1 MHFTREPIIESVITA
16 RDGYKLTVRN
26 SKGNE
31 NEEYVVEALEIISF
45 GNALFFR
52 SLEKPKAFLLP
63 VTDYEVLETKETRV
77 LLKSVS
83 LEKSI
88 KIGGGREGAMRSVKE
103 TTPVEKESVEGTVA
117 EEETTP
123 ALPQE
128 QRLDKRRDRR
138 RHRRR
143 RSNDERSEMKEWSE
157 KRPTEEATSIAA
169 LGGDAVSDETIPT
182 VSSPLFGTLIPPPT
196 TLISETLA
204 RYKDTLL
211 MENPLPAT
219 KVNEPPEQESR
230 EESSKREEHERHP
243 HPTPHVHPINSED
256 DDLSF
261 P

>member
-16 RDGYKLTVRN
+16 RDGYKLTVRK
-26 SKGNE
+26 SQGNE

-52 SLEKPKAFLLP
+52 CLEKPKAFLLP
-63 VTDYEVLETKETRV
+63 VSDYEVLETKETRV

-88 KIGGGREGAMRSVKE
+88 KIGGGREGPMRISKE
-103 TTPVEKESVEGTVA
+103 VPVEKESAEGTLA
-117 EEETTP
+117 EEETTST
-123 ALPQE
+123 APQE

-143 RSNDERSEMKEWSE
+143 RSNDERSEMKDWSE
-157 KRPTEEATSIAA
+157 KKPSEETASIAA
-169 LGGDAVSDETIPT
+169 LGGDAISDETIPT

-204 RYKDTLL
+204 RYKDTIL
-211 MENPLPAT
+211 MENPLPPA
-219 KVNEPPEQESR
+219 KINEPPATEHH
-230 EESSKREEHERHP
+230 EEKRKHEEHEGQH
-243 HPTPHVHPINSED
+243 HTAPHVHRISSED
-256 DDLSF
+256 DVTF

>member
-1 MHFTREPIIESVITA
+1 VHFTREPIIESVITA
-16 RDGYKLTVRN
+16 RDGYKLTVRK

-31 NEEYVVEALEIISF
+31 NEEYVVEAVEIISF

-52 SLEKPKAFLLP
+52 CLEKPKAFLLP

-88 KIGGGREGAMRSVKE
+88 KIGGGREGSMRTSKE
-103 TTPVEKESVEGTVA
+103 IPVERESSEGTLG
-117 EEETTP
+117 EEET
-123 ALPQE
+123 ALAAPQD

-143 RSNDERSEMKEWSE
+143 RSNDERSEMKDWSE
-157 KRPTEEATSIAA
+157 KKSSDETASSAA
-169 LGGDAVSDETIPT
+169 LGGDALSDETITT

-204 RYKDTLL
+204 RYKDTIL
-211 MENPLPAT
+211 MENPLPPT
-219 KVNEPPEQESR
+219 KVNEPPAT
-230 EESSKREEHERHP
+230 EEHEEKRKHEEYDGQN
-243 HPTPHVHPINSED
+243 HIAPHVHRNSSED
-256 DDLSF
+256 DVTF

>member
-1 MHFTREPIIESVITA
+1 MHFTREPIIESIITA

-31 NEEYVVEALEIISF
+31 TEEYIVEAVEIISF

-88 KIGGGREGAMRSVKE
+88 KIGGGREGSMRIAKE
-103 TTPVEKESVEGTVA
+103 IPAEKEMSEGA
-117 EEETTP
+117 SSSEEEETRNV
-123 ALPQE
+123 PQE
-128 QRLDKRRDRR
+128 QRMDKRRDRR

-143 RSNDERSEMKEWSE
+143 RSNEERSEMKDWSE
-157 KRPTEEATSIAA
+157 KKPAEETASLAA
-169 LGGDAVSDETIPT
+169 LGGDVVVDETISA

-211 MENPLPAT
+211 MENPIPST
-219 KVNEPPEQESR
+219 RVNEPPKQENEL
-230 EESSKREEHERHP
+230 EESEEQTHIA
-243 HPTPHVHPINSED
+243 PHVHHISSD
-256 DDLSF
+256 DDLTIS
-261 P
+261 

>member
-1 MHFTREPIIESVITA
+1 VHFTREPIIESIITA

-31 NEEYVVEALEIISF
+31 SEEYIVEAVEIISF

-88 KIGGGREGAMRSVKE
+88 KIGGGREAPMRITKE
-103 TTPVEKESVEGTVA
+103 VPAEKEVSEGVA
-117 EEETTP
+117 PTEEEE
-123 ALPQE
+123 ARGAPQD
-128 QRLDKRRDRR
+128 QRVDKRRDRR

-143 RSNDERSEMKEWSE
+143 RSNEERSEMKEWSE
-157 KRPTEEATSIAA
+157 KKPTEETASLAA
-169 LGGDAVSDETIPT
+169 LGGDAVVDETISA

-211 MENPLPAT
+211 MENPLPSA
-219 KVNEPPEQESR
+219 KVNEPPKHQPSEFEETEEQAR
-230 EESSKREEHERHP
+230 IV
-243 HPTPHVHPINSED
+243 PHVHHISSED
-256 DDLSF
+256 DLTSS
-261 P
+261 